1 MYPWRAFGAARILRG
16 ARPAPVDFPVESG
29 YIEQLQRMYS
39 PHGPVPQGPRAYAP
53 GVGGTAPAG
62 TTATERR
69 PARIFYR
76 RYGLDTVQEGTA
88 LQNHKVLVAN
98 RGEIAMR
105 IMRACGKLGLPFA
118 AVYTTEDMA
127 SGHVRLAR
135 ESGGEKS
142 LYRVASYHDAN
153 ELMAVADDA
162 GCTAVH
168 PGYGFFAEDFRFAR
182 RVTKRDRK
190 MIFIGPSWKIIREL
204 GDKINTKRLAR
215 SLGVPTV
222 PGSDRPIYDE
232 MEAEHIAK
240 DIFEFQ
246 AQQGIKRPLVL
257 VKASAGGGGMGIEEV
272 YDPDQFRSV
281 FRRVRSYA
289 LRQFKDEGVLIEQ
302 RITDFNHLE
311 VQVVSDRSGTNP
323 VHFGT
328 RNCSIQSTGRQKR
341 SEVAPGFAPETLEYT
356 FDAAKVLHDIV
367 DYSLTMARKVG
378 YDNVGT
384 WEWIVTRQGDPF
396 LMEVN
401 TRIQVENGVSAR
413 ISKVR
418 GQGDVDLIA
427 EQIRIGLGQPLGYAQ
442 ADIEFEGV
450 GIEYRLIAEDPD
462 NSFTPWVGRIERF
475 AWRDQPWLTVLTH
488 VPGTEPYEIPTEF
501 DPNLALAIIWGKNLE
516 EARAR
521 GLEFLRDLRLEGHNN
536 AGEALRSNVGFLTAN
551 TERILRF

>member
-1 MYPWRAFGAARILRG
+1 MNTSSNSARL
-16 ARPAPVDFPVESG
+16 SG
-29 YIEQLQRMYS
+29 HR
-39 PHGPVPQGPRAYAP
+39 
-53 GVGGTAPAG
+53 
-62 TTATERR
+62 
-69 PARIFYR
+69 
-76 RYGLDTVQEGTA
+76 
-88 LQNHKVLVAN
+88 VLVAN

-105 IMRACGKLGLPFA
+105 IMRACSKLGVGFT
-118 AVYTTEDMA
+118 AVYTEEDA
-127 SGHVRLAR
+127 SSDHVRLAR
-135 ESGGEKS
+135 ETGDAKG
-142 LYRVASYHDAN
+142 LFRVSSYHDAN
-153 ELMAVADDA
+153 ELMAVADET

-232 MEAEHIAK
+232 MEAERIAK
-240 DIFEFQ
+240 SIFEFQ
-246 AQQGIKRPLVL
+246 IQQGVKRPLVL

-281 FRRVRSYA
+281 YRRVRSYA

-311 VQVVSDRSGTNP
+311 VQIVSDRTSSSP

-341 SEVAPGFAPETLEYT
+341 LEVAPGFAPEELKYT
-356 FDAAKVLHDIV
+356 FDASKVLRDIV

-401 TRIQVENGVSAR
+401 TRIQVENGVSACIAR
-413 ISKVR
+413 IKGR
-418 GQGDVDLIA
+418 DDVDLLA
-427 EQIRIGLGQPLGYAQ
+427 EQIRTGLGEPLGYSQ
-442 ADIEFEGV
+442 EDITFDGI
-450 GIEYRLIAEDPD
+450 GIEYRIIAEDPA
-462 NSFTPWVGRIERF
+462 NNFTPWVGRIEHF
-475 AWRDQPWLTVLTH
+475 SWEAQPWLTMLTH
-488 VPGTEPYEIPTEF
+488 VPQTEPYEIPTEF
-501 DPNLALAIIWGKNLE
+501 DPNLALAIIWGKNLA
-516 EARAR
+516 EAQSR
-521 GLEFLRDLRLEGHNN
+521 GLEFLRNLRLEGHNN
-536 AGEALRSNVGFLTAN
+536 AGEELKSNVAFLTAQ
-551 TERILRF
+551 TEHILRF